1 MFPSG
6 GESQSSCA
14 SVTITDD
21 DLFEGEEMYCLTLES
36 SDPDIIVGS
45 TSFTCVLI
53 ADDDCMLDI
62 LSCIFDGFLYFS
74 ALTIGLNQSS
84 YSVSEG
90 VFVGVCVDIVNGTS
104 DIPVTV
110 IVDTSEGTADGKK
123 VFQ

>member
-45 TSFTCVLI
+45 TSFTCVIINDDRLHDTKITRMIQEFDVVSIIFNSLI
-53 ADDDCMLDI
+53 RL
-62 LSCIFDGFLYFS
+62 LSCSLICRGM
-74 ALTIGLNQSS
+74 
-84 YSVSEG
+84 
-90 VFVGVCVDIVNGTS
+90 
-104 DIPVTV
+104 
-110 IVDTSEGTADGKK
+110 
-123 VFQ
+123 